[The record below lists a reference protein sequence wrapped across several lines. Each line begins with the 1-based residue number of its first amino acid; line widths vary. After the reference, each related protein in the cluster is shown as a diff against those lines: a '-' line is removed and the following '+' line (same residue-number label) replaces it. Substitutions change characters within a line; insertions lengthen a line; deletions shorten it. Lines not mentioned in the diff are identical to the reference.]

1 MKRKTKELIEERIIG
16 LIEEARQLC
25 QEYSINW
32 LEMVEQ
38 SKI

>member
-1 MKRKTKELIEERIIG
+1 MNKKEIENKIIE

-25 QEYSINW
+25 QENSIDW